1 MPCGIIIRLNPG
13 KVFDRHTMAVKIIEK
28 VTRGTP
34 DFKNRQLFSRFDPS
48 FQNDFCSIAEK
59 ESSCSKVGSL
69 FEGRTVQFVAIG
81 VILRAAVMP
90 GYFSTIRARIEHNKA
105 GIP

>member
-1 MPCGIIIRLNPG
+1 M
-13 KVFDRHTMAVKIIEK
+13 EK
-28 VTRGTP
+28 VTSGTP
-34 DFKNRQLFSRFDPS
+34 DFKNSQLFFRLCQT
-48 FQNDFCSIAEK
+48 FQNESGSIAEK